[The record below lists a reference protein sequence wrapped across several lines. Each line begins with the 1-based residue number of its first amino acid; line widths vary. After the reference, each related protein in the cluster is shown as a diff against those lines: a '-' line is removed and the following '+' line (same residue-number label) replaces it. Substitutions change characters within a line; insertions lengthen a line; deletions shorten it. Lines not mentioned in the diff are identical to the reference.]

1 MFIPA
6 VLGLTIVLSPFI
18 RNGDKTEVA
27 LSNIK
32 TECRFLDS
40 ELKRVNKKIRDLENE
55 IRSNLEILDRGV
67 GNRVRVRIQ
76 GGVIN
81 QQPSRNEAEI
91 LARANELRQEIRQW
105 QAEVSQLKA
114 ERANIRASQRTLG
127 CL

>member
-1 MFIPA
+1 LEP
-6 VLGLTIVLSPFI
+6 TIVLSPFI
-18 RNGDKTEVA
+18 HNGDKIEVA
-27 LSNIK
+27 LSNTE

-40 ELKRVNKKIRDLENE
+40 ELKRVNTKIRDLENE

-76 GGVIN
+76 DGAIT

-105 QAEVSQLKA
+105 QSEISQLRA
-114 ERANIRASQRTLG
+114 ERANIIASQRSLG
-127 CL
+127 C